1 MAMTLD
7 LVHTSL
13 RALRPYT
20 NEGEFSPKETLLT
33 IRNMIMTVD
42 DPFRS
47 DISHGINRLISDAE
61 KRVRRDM
68 GGVPVH
74 AGHDAMARLY
84 AEGYDPAL
92 DMEALGKMPAGTLGH
107 RYYRFITENDLH
119 PLESL
124 AHIQA
129 TDLLSYTYRRAYK
142 LHDIL
147 HVVMGW
153 DTSTLGEL
161 RLVAFSVGQ
170 SGDEHTRQ
178 MPLMALIVLYLHIA
192 VKKPWQL
199 PEAFRLARKY
209 RRIGAGAPSSV
220 SFRFEEHWEKRPEE
234 VRALYLAS

>member
-1 MAMTLD
+1 MAMALD
-7 LVHTSL
+7 IVHTSL

-47 DISHGINRLISDAE
+47 DISHGINRLITDAE

-68 GGVPVH
+68 GGMP
-74 AGHDAMARLY
+74 ARARDEAMARLY
-84 AEGYDPAL
+84 REGYDPEL
-92 DMEALGKMPAGTLGH
+92 DMEALKKMPASTLGN
-107 RYYRFITENDLH
+107 RYYRFITDNKFD

-142 LHDIL
+142 LHDIM

-153 DTSTLGEL
+153 DATTLGEF

-192 VKKPWQL
+192 LKKPWLL
-199 PEAFRLARKY
+199 PAAIRLDRKY
-209 RRIGAGAPSSV
+209 RQMGMAAPNYS
-220 SFRFEEHWEKRPEE
+220 SFRFEEHWDKTPEE